1 MKHVALCGLLLL
13 AACASSATP
22 TAEQQAR
29 IQEAR
34 ALLAAADLD
43 GALAI
48 TDKLIAEQPDWRE
61 ARVLAAE
68 ASMQLTR
75 VDRKGLRKDLLLE
88 DVVRNL
94 EAVVKADP
102 ADAACWTQLAEAEY
116 ELMRFLDCVN
126 SAGQAVSSLNEKA
139 KEARTAADADLMA
152 RAQLAAA
159 KARVQL
165 FVEVRNEELASGKPD
180 TNGIVRPSEQALR
193 LAQEALAALQ
203 PVCASTPV
211 EGFKLSSQVHQWLGA
226 NDLALADLER
236 GVRQA
241 PDAADLHVA
250 LQDFYRSIGRIREL
264 NGLYSS
270 LVRES
275 SAPPVMRWFQGRAQ
289 VMAADDLRAKGDFQ
303 GAIEAY
309 RKALATYGEYQAM
322 VPSHAEACGQWR
334 AICELSI
341 ARTLVDAGDLEGAR
355 THLFLADEA
364 SPMAVAYDGMTPSLV
379 DSFGSHY
386 ATVVFV
392 ISRSLSE
399 SSGNS
404 LEKVLAF
411 NEAVLQ
417 RHPQKWGFVYN
428 NAALPARDLGVQV
441 VREAEQG
448 GKSEDERKQ
457 AQARAMELWERSYRY
472 YEEAVKLSPEDARII
487 NDAGLMLIYHLD
499 RDFDRAKEL
508 FERAIAVGQPQLD
521 AMPADADRDERNNLE
536 EAIGDA
542 WQNLA
547 VLAAR
552 HHNKPFAEYRAFC
565 EKAVQYY
572 PYRQRE
578 AARML
583 RANEK
588 ESSAPADDN
597 AAPQQ
602 GKGGP
607 RWDGWMDTDFLQDPA
622 DPKFAKLK
630 TEVETRAKDGD
641 LDGALSALDA
651 SAKEFAN
658 HAPFHALRG
667 DVNLQY
673 ARKARDAGRKG
684 VEFLFADAVAALKKA
699 VELDSEPVAPRLML
713 AEPLYDSGEVADAAK
728 ACTALLTHMQSQGG
742 GKPDELR
749 AVHLLRAQAASRA
762 FIAAKSERKEAPDL
776 LQDTRNSM
784 RYLEQEKA
792 LTAELRK
799 TWMTTEQ
806 WAGAT
811 VEAVN
816 IQARAVKADPAD
828 GDAVAALVDAAAAA
842 GQSKLAVD
850 ALADRTDPFSLWY
863 LGRAHYAQSLELR
876 NESKNEDA
884 MAAIDRAMSA
894 FEKSM
899 AGNRDFTDSCQ
910 QWLAMCLGKKGNLA
924 FWMEKLDDA
933 EKWLVESTRLR
944 PDRINEDLGLQETT
958 KLGILRVADK
968 FYRAQDLARVERIYR
983 ATSDAANADLDLL
996 NNSGLFSR
1004 DWGNVLER
1012 DGKKDLAMDM
1022 YEQSYK
1028 AYSRAN
1034 QLDPGNVRLRNDR
1047 ALILI
1052 YHLEREWDTAKELV
1066 DSAIVDGEKQMKE
1079 NPPAEP
1085 QDKQNLAEAI
1095 GDCYENLA
1103 LWHLKHSG
1111 DLAAAKAAAEASRN
1125 YYPGQRRPGA
1135 MRHLRTVE
1143 ERQKQGK

>member
-1 MKHVALCGLLLL
+1 
-13 AACASSATP
+13 
-22 TAEQQAR
+22 
-29 IQEAR
+29 
-34 ALLAAADLD
+34 
-43 GALAI
+43 
-48 TDKLIAEQPDWRE
+48 
-61 ARVLAAE
+61 
-68 ASMQLTR
+68 
-75 VDRKGLRKDLLLE
+75 
-88 DVVRNL
+88 
-94 EAVVKADP
+94 
-102 ADAACWTQLAEAEY
+102 
-116 ELMRFLDCVN
+116 
-126 SAGQAVSSLNEKA
+126 
-139 KEARTAADADLMA
+139 
-152 RAQLAAA
+152 
-159 KARVQL
+159 
-165 FVEVRNEELASGKPD
+165 
-180 TNGIVRPSEQALR
+180 
-193 LAQEALAALQ
+193 
-203 PVCASTPV
+203 
-211 EGFKLSSQVHQWLGA
+211 
-226 NDLALADLER
+226 
-236 GVRQA
+236 
-241 PDAADLHVA
+241 
-250 LQDFYRSIGRIREL
+250 
-264 NGLYSS
+264 
-270 LVRES
+270 
-275 SAPPVMRWFQGRAQ
+275 
-289 VMAADDLRAKGDFQ
+289 
-303 GAIEAY
+303 
-309 RKALATYGEYQAM
+309 
-322 VPSHAEACGQWR
+322 
-334 AICELSI
+334 
-341 ARTLVDAGDLEGAR
+341 
-355 THLFLADEA
+355 
-364 SPMAVAYDGMTPSLV
+364 
-379 DSFGSHY
+379 
-386 ATVVFV
+386 
-392 ISRSLSE
+392 
-399 SSGNS
+399 
-404 LEKVLAF
+404 LAF
-411 NEAVLQ
+411 AQ
-417 RHPQKWGFVYN
+417 
-428 NAALPARDLGVQV
+428 
-441 VREAEQG
+441 QG

-472 YEEAVKLSPEDARII
+472 YEEAVKLSPEDPRIV

-521 AMPADADRDERNNLE
+521 ALPADASRDERNNLE
-536 EAIGDA
+536 EAVGDA

-552 HHNKPFAEYRAFC
+552 HQNKPFEEYKAFC

-588 ESSAPADDN
+588 ESSPAQDGTT
-597 AAPQQ
+597 
-602 GKGGP
+602 GKENEGGP
-607 RWDGWMDTDFLQDPA
+607 RWDGWTDADFLLQDPA
-622 DPKFAKLK
+622 ADKFAKLK
-630 TEVETRAKDGD
+630 AEVETRVKDGD

-651 SAKEFAN
+651 SAKELGN
-658 HAPFHALRG
+658 HAPFQALRG
-667 DVNLQY
+667 EVNLQY

-713 AEPLYDSGEVADAAK
+713 AEALYDNGDVADAART
-728 ACTALLTHMQSQGG
+728 CTSLLTHMQSLGG
-742 GKPDELR
+742 GRPEELK
-749 AVHLLRAQAASRA
+749 ALHLLRAQAASRA
-762 FIAAKSERKEAPDL
+762 FVAAKNERKEAPDL

-792 LTAELRK
+792 LTPELRK
-799 TWMTTEQ
+799 TWATTEQ

-816 IQARAVKADPAD
+816 IHARAAKADPAD
-828 GDAVAALVDAAAAA
+828 GDAVASLVDTATAA

-863 LGRAHYAQSLELR
+863 LGRAHYAHSLELR
-876 NESKNEDA
+876 NEGKNEDA
-884 MAAIDRAMSA
+884 VAAVDRAMAA

-899 AGNRDFTDSCQ
+899 SGNRDFADSCQ

-924 FWMEKLDDA
+924 FWMERLDDA

-968 FYRAQDLARVERIYR
+968 FYRANDLGRVERIYR
-983 ATSDAANADLDLL
+983 DTSNAANADLDLL

-1004 DWGNVLER
+1004 DWGNVLESR
-1012 DGKKDLAMDM
+1012 GKKDEAMEM

-1034 QLDPGNVRLRNDR
+1034 QLDPSNVRLRNDR

-1066 DSAIVDGEKQMKE
+1066 DSAIADGDKQLKE
-1079 NPPAEP
+1079 NPPSEP
-1085 QDKQNLAEAI
+1085 QEKQNLAEAV

-1125 YYPGQRRPGA
+1125 YHPGQRRPGA